1 MQHSGDL
8 SPWFFLVGVAVVAL
22 VVIWSIRVARQR
34 TRDMAAVAQQLG
46 LHFVGNYWRG
56 PTLSPRLKMALPQR
70 ISGRFR
76 NVMIGPSGGL
86 ETSLFDYMYSQG
98 KSTVTLTL
106 ACFSQDAE
114 LPPFELRPEGFF
126 DRLGDAILH
135 NDLDFDSHPEFS
147 RRYHLRTPNEKLTRR
162 LFSPSLM
169 TYFEQIPA
177 DKKWHVEASGPT
189 LVLYESRR
197 QVSTANI
204 PNFLSETSSIA
215 RTILSN
221 SGTLGNS

>member
-1 MQHSGDL
+1 
-8 SPWFFLVGVAVVAL
+8 
-22 VVIWSIRVARQR
+22 
-34 TRDMAAVAQQLG
+34 
-46 LHFVGNYWRG
+46 
-56 PTLSPRLKMALPQR
+56 
-70 ISGRFR
+70 
-76 NVMIGPSGGL
+76 MIGPSGGL